1 LRRTL
6 AKAPLFPAAFGFL
19 FWLVL
24 GAGWFRGVRKVPVL
38 RDVEEPV
45 PTVYPSLS
53 VVVPAR
59 DEERAVGESVRSMVA
74 QEYPGTLE
82 VVAVDD
88 RSADRTGEIL
98 ESMLVEHP
106 SLLRVLHVTQLP
118 EGWLGKN
125 YALSLGAAEARGDW
139 LLFTDADV
147 VFAPGCFRKAVSYA
161 VGNGLHHLALA
172 PELFSRGALLGGF
185 VAAFELMFVMTQRPW
200 RAKDPRAREHVGI
213 GAFNLVRREAYLE
226 AGTHR
231 AIRMRPD
238 DDMKLAKLLKDRGF
252 RQDVASGVGLV
263 GVEWHRTVR
272 GAVRGLTKSMFPSM
286 DYRLGPVALVTP
298 LLLLTN
304 VFPFAGVFLT
314 RGAARALSMTSV
326 AVITLV
332 YAYQER
338 RNGLGTS
345 LLYAALHPFS
355 ISVFVYAMLRSACTI
370 LVNGGIEW
378 RGTWYPLEQL
388 KKNVV

>member
-6 AKAPLFPAAFGFL
+6 AKAPLLLAVFGFL

-24 GAGWFRGVRKVPVL
+24 GAEWFRGVRKVPVL
-38 RDVEEPV
+38 CDVAEPV
-45 PTVYPSLS
+45 PTAYPSLA
-53 VVVPAR
+53 VVVPAS

-74 QEYPGTLE
+74 QDYPGPLE

-98 ESMLVEHP
+98 ESLWVEHP

-118 EGWLGKN
+118 AGWLGKN
-125 YALSLGAAEARGDW
+125 HALSLGAAEARGDW

-147 VFAPGCFRKAVSYA
+147 VFVPGCFRKAVSYA
-161 VGNGLHHLALA
+161 VGNGLDHIALA

-185 VAAFELMFVMTQRPW
+185 VAAFEIIFVMTQRPW
-200 RAKDPRAREHVGI
+200 RAKDPRAREYVGI

-286 DYRLGPVALVTP
+286 DYRVGPVILVTP

-304 VFPFAGVFLT
+304 VFPFAGVFLAH
-314 RGAARALSMTSV
+314 GAARALSVTSV
-326 AVITLV
+326 TLITLV

-338 RNGLGTS
+338 RKGLGTS

-355 ISVFVYAMLRSACTI
+355 VSVFVYAMLRSAYTI
-370 LVNGGIEW
+370 LANGGVEW

-388 KKNVV
+388 KENVV